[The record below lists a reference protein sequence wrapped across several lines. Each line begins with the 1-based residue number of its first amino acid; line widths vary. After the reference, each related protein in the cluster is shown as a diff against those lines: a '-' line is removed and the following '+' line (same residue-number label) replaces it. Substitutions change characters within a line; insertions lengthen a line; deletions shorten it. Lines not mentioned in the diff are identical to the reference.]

1 MLLPTPVILIIN
13 QPRQAAEFAS
23 VLEKTGS
30 KVHAVTSF
38 EEANELL
45 SFLHPDIII
54 LPNELGG
61 TNPGDGRLYCQQIR
75 ATLAPPRPVLV
86 LLHPSTDVTER
97 INAFRYGADDVL
109 GDPIDKNELAI
120 RVLAHLRRR
129 QEEFSSQLT
138 QLPGPN
144 LIRRM
149 LDQCLIS
156 DKLWAAISVDLNKIR
171 VYNETYGDLAGDQL
185 IKALAAILVD
195 VADDN
200 EFVGHI
206 EADDFLMVTRPEV
219 AERKAELIC
228 QQFDSISARFY
239 PKGDIARGYL
249 ISTGRGGIRRRVP
262 LISIALGIVNST
274 VRKFQSYVDVLTT
287 ARDYRYLAKQQQG
300 SFWVSDRSESSHA
313 PESLKAAVGVG
324 SSSQAKSNGSTSS
337 GLLVA
342 VERTTRILVVEPD
355 GAMACLLQETLALE
369 GYCVQVTSSADE
381 ALELAR
387 YEPRPDLILLESN
400 LTGRKMDGWK
410 LCRELKS
417 DDELS
422 KIWIVMATSH
432 PDQSLA
438 LEAGADLYLPKPFD
452 MPSLLNEVSL
462 LLRSRG

>member
-13 QPRQAAEFAS
+13 KAREAAEFAS

-54 LPNELGG
+54 LPNELAGVSS
-61 TNPGDGRLYCQQIR
+61 GDGRLYCQQIR

-129 QEEFSSQLT
+129 QEEFSNPLT

-149 LDQCLIS
+149 LEQCLYS
-156 DKLWAAISVDLNKIR
+156 DKPWAAMSIDLNKIR

-195 VADDN
+195 LADDS

-219 AERKAELIC
+219 VERKAEMIC
-228 QQFDSISARFY
+228 QQFDSISSRFY

-262 LISIALGIVNST
+262 LISIAIGIVSST
-274 VRKFQSYVDVLTT
+274 IRKYQSYVDVLTS
-287 ARDYRYLAKQQQG
+287 ARDHRFIAKHRQG
-300 SFWVSDRSESSHA
+300 SFWVSDNNIEEELA
-313 PESLKAAVGVG
+313 QAARPGR
-324 SSSQAKSNGSTSS
+324 QQDAKNQDGKIE
-337 GLLVA
+337 A
-342 VERTTRILVVEPD
+342 ICEEKTRILVVEPD
-355 GAMACLLQETLALE
+355 GAMACLLQETLSLE
-369 GYCVQVTSSADE
+369 GYTVEVTSSADD

-387 YEPRPDLILLESN
+387 FEPHPDLILLESN
-400 LTGRKMDGWK
+400 MTGRKMDGWK
-410 LCRELKS
+410 LCRALKA
-417 DDELS
+417 DDALS

-452 MPSLLNEVSL
+452 MPALLNEVSS
-462 LLRSRG
+462 LLRSRI

>member
-23 VLEKTGS
+23 VLEQTGS

-61 TNPGDGRLYCQQIR
+61 ANAGDGRLYCQQIR

-149 LDQCLIS
+149 LDQSLIS
-156 DKLWAAISVDLNKIR
+156 DKHWAAMSVDLNKIR

-195 VADDN
+195 CADDN

-206 EADDFLMVTRPEV
+206 EADDFLMVTRPEL

-228 QQFDSISARFY
+228 QQFDSISSRFY

-262 LISIALGIVNST
+262 LISIAIGIVNST

-287 ARDYRYLAKQQQG
+287 ARDYRYMAKQQQG
-300 SFWVSDRSESSHA
+300 SFWVSDRSDSEHA
-313 PESLKAAVGVG
+313 RPQIEKP
-324 SSSQAKSNGSTSS
+324 S
-337 GLLVA
+337 GGAIVTA
-342 VERTTRILVVEPD
+342 IERTTRILVVEPD

-369 GYCVQVTSSADE
+369 GYYVQVTSSADD
-381 ALELAR
+381 AFELAR
-387 YEPRPDLILLESN
+387 YEPRPDLILLESH

-410 LCRELKS
+410 LCRALKS
-417 DDELS
+417 DEELS
-422 KIWIVMATSH
+422 RIWIVMATSH

-462 LLRSRG
+462 LLRSRS

>member
-13 QPRQAAEFAS
+13 QARQAAEFSS

-54 LPNELGG
+54 LPNQLDGVSS
-61 TNPGDGRLYCQQIR
+61 GDGRLYCQQIR

-129 QEEFSSQLT
+129 QEEFSNPLT

-149 LDQCLIS
+149 LEQCLYS
-156 DKLWAAISVDLNKIR
+156 DKAWSVMSLDLNKIR

-185 IKALAAILVD
+185 IKALAAILLD
-195 VADDN
+195 CADET
-200 EFVGHI
+200 EFVGHL
-206 EADDFLMVTRPEV
+206 EADDFIMVTRPEV

-228 QQFDSISARFY
+228 QQFDNVSSRFY

-262 LISIALGIVNST
+262 LISIAIGIVSNT
-274 VRKFQSYVDVLTT
+274 VKKFQSYIDVLTT
-287 ARDYRYLAKQQQG
+287 ARDHRNVAKQRQG
-300 SFWVSDRSESSHA
+300 SFWVSDSNIE
-313 PESLKAAVGVG
+313 EELQAA
-324 SSSQAKSNGSTSS
+324 SS
-337 GLLVA
+337 GQGQSHNQNGTLQNNSDPAALIKHISQHLSSRTRRRYGLLA
-342 VERTTRILVVEPD
+342 TRDSGP
-355 GAMACLLQETLALE
+355 
-369 GYCVQVTSSADE
+369 
-381 ALELAR
+381 
-387 YEPRPDLILLESN
+387 
-400 LTGRKMDGWK
+400 
-410 LCRELKS
+410 
-417 DDELS
+417 
-422 KIWIVMATSH
+422 
-432 PDQSLA
+432 
-438 LEAGADLYLPKPFD
+438 
-452 MPSLLNEVSL
+452 
-462 LLRSRG
+462 

>member
-13 QPRQAAEFAS
+13 QPRQAAEFS
-23 VLEKTGS
+23 QVLEKTGA
-30 KVHAVTSF
+30 KVHAATSF

-54 LPNELGG
+54 LPNQLEGSEG
-61 TNPGDGRLYCQQIR
+61 GDGRLYCQQVR

-129 QEEFSSQLT
+129 QEEFSHQLT

-144 LIRRM
+144 QIRRM
-149 LDQCLIS
+149 LEQCLYS
-156 DKLWAAISVDLNKIR
+156 DRHWAAISIDLNKIR

-185 IKALAAILVD
+185 IKALAAILTD
-195 VADDN
+195 IADDN

-206 EADDFLMVTRPEV
+206 EADDFLMVTRPEL
-219 AERKAELIC
+219 AEKKAELIC
-228 QQFDSISARFY
+228 RQFDSISSRFY
-239 PKGDIARGYL
+239 PKGDIERGYL

-262 LISIALGIVNST
+262 LISIACGIVSST
-274 VRKFQSYVDVLTT
+274 TRKFQSYVDVLTT
-287 ARDYRYLAKQQQG
+287 ARDYRYLAKQKQG
-300 SFWVSDRSESSHA
+300 SCWISEKNA
-313 PESLKAAVGVG
+313 DEVPYPLPVGQDAQSGNAG
-324 SSSQAKSNGSTSS
+324 SEQNEQEFC
-337 GLLVA
+337 
-342 VERTTRILVVEPD
+342 ERTTRILVVEPD

-369 GYCVQVTSSADE
+369 GYTVQVTSSADD

-387 YEPRPDLILLESN
+387 YEPHPDLILLESN
-400 LTGRKMDGWK
+400 LTGRKLDGWK

-417 DDELS
+417 DEELS

-452 MPSLLNEVSL
+452 MPSLLSEVSL
-462 LLRSRG
+462 LLRSRFSF

>member
-13 QPRQAAEFAS
+13 QARLAAEFSS

-54 LPNELGG
+54 LPNQLDGVSS
-61 TNPGDGRLYCQQIR
+61 GDGRLYCQQIR

-129 QEEFSSQLT
+129 QEEFSNPLT

-149 LDQCLIS
+149 LEQCLYS
-156 DKLWAAISVDLNKIR
+156 DKAWSVMSLDLNKIR

-185 IKALAAILVD
+185 IKALAAILLD
-195 VADDN
+195 CADET
-200 EFVGHI
+200 EFVGHL
-206 EADDFLMVTRPEV
+206 EADDFIMVTRPEV

-228 QQFDSISARFY
+228 QQFDNVSSRFY

-262 LISIALGIVNST
+262 LISIAIGIVSNT
-274 VRKFQSYVDVLTT
+274 VKKFQSYIDVLTT
-287 ARDYRYLAKQQQG
+287 ARDHRNVAKQRQG
-300 SFWVSDRSESSHA
+300 SFWVSDSNLE
-313 PESLKAAVGVG
+313 EELQAA
-324 SSSQAKSNGSTSS
+324 SS
-337 GLLVA
+337 GQSQGHNLAGMLQNNSDPA
-342 VERTTRILVVEPD
+342 TLIKHISRILVVEPD

-369 GYCVQVTSSADE
+369 GYMVQVTSSADD

-387 YEPRPDLILLESN
+387 FEPPDLILLESN
-400 LTGRKMDGWK
+400 LIDRKMDGWN
-410 LCRELKS
+410 LCRALKA
-417 DDELS
+417 DDVLS

-452 MPSLLNEVSL
+452 IPNLLSEVSL
-462 LLRSRG
+462 LLRSRV

>member
-61 TNPGDGRLYCQQIR
+61 TNAGDGRLYCQQIR

-156 DKLWAAISVDLNKIR
+156 DKSWAAISVDLNKIR

-195 VADDN
+195 
-200 EFVGHI
+200 
-206 EADDFLMVTRPEV
+206 
-219 AERKAELIC
+219 C
-228 QQFDSISARFY
+228 
-239 PKGDIARGYL
+239 
-249 ISTGRGGIRRRVP
+249 RR
-262 LISIALGIVNST
+262 
-274 VRKFQSYVDVLTT
+274 
-287 ARDYRYLAKQQQG
+287 
-300 SFWVSDRSESSHA
+300 
-313 PESLKAAVGVG
+313 
-324 SSSQAKSNGSTSS
+324 
-337 GLLVA
+337 
-342 VERTTRILVVEPD
+342 
-355 GAMACLLQETLALE
+355 
-369 GYCVQVTSSADE
+369 
-381 ALELAR
+381 
-387 YEPRPDLILLESN
+387 
-400 LTGRKMDGWK
+400 
-410 LCRELKS
+410 
-417 DDELS
+417 
-422 KIWIVMATSH
+422 
-432 PDQSLA
+432 
-438 LEAGADLYLPKPFD
+438 
-452 MPSLLNEVSL
+452 
-462 LLRSRG
+462 

>member
-23 VLEKTGS
+23 VLEQTGS

-61 TNPGDGRLYCQQIR
+61 ANAGDGRLYCQQIR

-149 LDQCLIS
+149 LDQSLIS
-156 DKLWAAISVDLNKIR
+156 DKHWAAMSVDLNKIR

-195 VADDN
+195 CADDN

-206 EADDFLMVTRPEV
+206 EADDFLMVTRPEL

-228 QQFDSISARFY
+228 QQFDSISSRFY

-262 LISIALGIVNST
+262 LISIAIGIVNST

-287 ARDYRYLAKQQQG
+287 ARDYRYMAKQQQG
-300 SFWVSDRSESSHA
+300 SFWVSDRSDSEHA
-313 PESLKAAVGVG
+313 RPQIEKP
-324 SSSQAKSNGSTSS
+324 S
-337 GLLVA
+337 GGAIVTA
-342 VERTTRILVVEPD
+342 IERTTRILVVEPD

-369 GYCVQVTSSADE
+369 GYYVQVTSSADD
-381 ALELAR
+381 AFELAR

-410 LCRELKS
+410 LCRALKS
-417 DDELS
+417 DEELS
-422 KIWIVMATSH
+422 RIWIVMATSH

-462 LLRSRG
+462 LLRSRS